1 MLACERFAGRLPDP
15 LELAGRDLIRACP
28 PHPERPFPVLSAPQS
43 PGRSILPVPDPP
55 DKGDQPCL
63 PSPSRSTPARPPPE
77 DGPPDRPGSSGCGA
91 ATEPSSPP
99 SAFPAPAPSTS
110 PRRSPTSSPNR
121 TPLTE
126 HMSIDLLSSRRLGQ
140 SQSVTARD
148 MVRNVSS

>member
-28 PHPERPFPVLSAPQS
+28 PHPERPFPVLSATQQ

-77 DGPPDRPGSSGCGA
+77 GRPPGQAWLIRLRRGNRSVITTIGLSR
-91 ATEPSSPP
+91 TSPQHLAHHITRLP
-99 SAFPAPAPSTS
+99 PAP
-110 PRRSPTSSPNR
+110 
-121 TPLTE
+121 
-126 HMSIDLLSSRRLGQ
+126 
-140 SQSVTARD
+140 
-148 MVRNVSS
+148 